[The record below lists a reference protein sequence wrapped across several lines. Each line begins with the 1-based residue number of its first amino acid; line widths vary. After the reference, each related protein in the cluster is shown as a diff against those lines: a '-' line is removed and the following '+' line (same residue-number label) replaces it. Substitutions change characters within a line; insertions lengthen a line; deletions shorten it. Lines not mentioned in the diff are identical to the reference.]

1 MSPQMMSDPADFHI
15 FETRLHPHRSL
26 TRQNFWMLIGF
37 LALINLITSILFVII
52 GAWPVAGFL
61 GLDVL
66 LIYVAFR
73 ANFRAARAYEE
84 LCVTP
89 LDVSVSRISER
100 GARKE
105 WHFNPNWVRLEREE
119 MEEFG
124 TQRLSLVSR
133 GRKLEIGSFLGP
145 DAKSDLANHLNLALA
160 EARRGPRFDTS
171 SQPALS

>member
-1 MSPQMMSDPADFHI
+1 MVSDPADVHI

-26 TRQNFWMLIGF
+26 TRQNFWLLILCLG
-37 LALINLITSILFVII
+37 LINLITSAIFVII

-66 LIYVAFR
+66 LVYIAFR
-73 ANFRAARAYEE
+73 INFRSARAYED

-89 LDVSVSRISER
+89 VDVSVSRISVK
-100 GARKE
+100 GAKSE

-145 DAKSDLANHLNLALA
+145 DAKSDLAKELTSALA
-160 EARRGPRFDTS
+160 EARRGPRFS
-171 SQPALS
+171 PSP